1 MTRDEI
7 FRVENI
13 KEDFVFNDQVA
24 EVFDDMLD
32 RSIPCYRQVIEMIA
46 RLLEKRLKQGDMVYD
61 LGCSTGTTLLE
72 LARRL
77 ESLKLKFMGVDNSA
91 AMIRKAVLKAE
102 MYSRKEAISFQE
114 RDIME
119 LEIEGAGAVILNYT
133 LQFIRPLMREEF
145 LRKISFF
152 LRPGGI
158 LLVSEKIIC
167 RDPQLNRDYIDFYHQ
182 YKRSRGYSELEI
194 AKKREALENVLIP
207 FTIRENRELL
217 RSAGFFTVE
226 TFSQWFNYA
235 SFVAIKK

>member
-1 MTRDEI
+1 MSRDEI

-13 KEDFVFNDQVA
+13 KEDFVFNERVA

-32 RSIPCYRQVIEMIA
+32 RSIPFYRHVIEMIA
-46 RLLEKRLKQGDMVYD
+46 RLLEKRLRQGDRVYD

-77 ESLKLKFMGVDNSA
+77 ESLQLKFIGVDNSA

-114 RDIME
+114 QDIME
-119 LEIEGAGAVILNYT
+119 LEIEGAGAIILNYT

-145 LRKISFF
+145 LRKINSY
-152 LRPGGI
+152 LRSGGI

-167 RDPQLNRDYIDFYHQ
+167 GDPQLNRDFIDFYHQ

-194 AKKREALENVLIP
+194 AKKREALENVLVP
-207 FTIRENRELL
+207 FTILENRELL
-217 RSAGFFTVE
+217 RSAGFSTVE
-226 TFSQWFNYA
+226 TFFQWFNYA

>member
-217 RSAGFFTVE
+217 RSAGFSTVE
-226 TFSQWFNYA
+226 TFFQWFNYA